1 MSPVRA
7 KTMKQLLA
15 LLLLSSVMSLP
26 LMEIQKDLIGLAKD
40 QKLGSVSKLKAIVMK
55 HIQSRLPNM
64 RKNTKIK
71 IWFNL
76 MEKIKEIVKEK
87 SDDTWNSEGH
97 TLARMLR

>member
-1 MSPVRA
+1 
-7 KTMKQLLA
+7 MKQLLA

-76 MEKIKEIVKEK
+76 MEKIKQIVKEK